1 MKNILIQQLLKMCAN
16 NDFLTTEAESIIK
29 QINLNEPVV
38 YKHGELTTFLGE
50 AIKKENIKMI
60 ELLLKNGADPN
71 LIYDNE
77 NVFWDLQY
85 SAYPEEQYEVSD
97 IADKSDE
104 LRLKIAQLLL
114 DYGANPNIIIDSET
128 LFSYVYFK
136 VFEDS
141 FDRNLKYLIRYF
153 ILLVAY
159 GGETDYC
166 KPKLKNEFDKR
177 KIHSYHLNGSKILD
191 KNNEVV
197 AEL

>member
-1 MKNILIQQLLKMCAN
+1 MKNVLMQQLLLMCAN
-16 NDFLTTEAESIIK
+16 TDFSTNEAESIIK
-29 QINLNEPVV
+29 QINLNELVV
-38 YKHGELTTFLGE
+38 YKHGELTTFLNE
-50 AIKKENIKMI
+50 AIEKENIKMI

-77 NVFWDLQY
+77 NVFWSLQY
-85 SAYPEEQYEVSD
+85 SAYPEEEYEVSD
-97 IADKSDE
+97 VADRSDE

-114 DYGANPNIIIDSET
+114 DYGANPNIIVDSET

-141 FDRNLKYLIRYF
+141 LDRSLKYLIRYF

-166 KPKLKNEFDKR
+166 KPKLKKAFDKR
-177 KIHSYHLNGSKILD
+177 KIKNYYLNGSKILN

>member
-1 MKNILIQQLLKMCAN
+1 MKNNLIQQLLLMCAN
-16 NDFLTTEAESIIK
+16 TDFSTIEAENIIK
-29 QINLNEPVV
+29 QININEPIV

-50 AIKKENIKMI
+50 AIEKENINMI

-77 NVFWDLQY
+77 NVFWSLQY
-85 SAYPEEQYEVSD
+85 SAYPEEKYEVSN

-114 DYGANPNIIIDSET
+114 DYGANTNIMIDSET

-141 FDRNLKYLIRYF
+141 LDRSLRYLIRYF

-166 KPKLKNEFDKR
+166 KPKLKEAFDKR
-177 KIHSYHLNGSKILD
+177 KIKNYHLNGSMILD
-191 KNNEVV
+191 ENNEVV